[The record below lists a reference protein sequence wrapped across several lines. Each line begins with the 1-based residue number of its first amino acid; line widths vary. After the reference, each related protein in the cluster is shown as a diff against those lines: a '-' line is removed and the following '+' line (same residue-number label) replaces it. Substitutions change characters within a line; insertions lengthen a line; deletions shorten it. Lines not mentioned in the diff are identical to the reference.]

1 MFLRSPRYS
10 RTHAGGHWDA
20 PSGFYVA
27 LVEKDRIVLYVG
39 VENNAARLYHRV
51 GFQGLAGGDEVEG
64 VETWL
69 ELGFDRQRVELG
81 FW

>member
-1 MFLRSPRYS
+1 MPLRF
-10 RTHAGGHWDA
+10 
-20 PSGFYVA
+20 PSL

-39 VENNAARLYHRV
+39 VENNAARLYQRV

>member
-1 MFLRSPRYS
+1 M
-10 RTHAGGHWDA
+10 
-20 PSGFYVA
+20 
-27 LVEKDRIVLYVG
+27 VEKDRIVLYVG
-39 VENNAARLYHRV
+39 VENNAARLYQRV